1 MRAESLEY
9 QDGDVTLKGFVALDD
24 QSNHK
29 RPGILVMPEAFGL
42 GKQAKDRA
50 LRLASLGYAALAG
63 DPYGNGLEVSDLQ
76 EAIKHAGAIR
86 EDNTKFRQRIRAG
99 LDALMALPQVD
110 TDRLVVM
117 GYCMGGS
124 CSLEMARD
132 GAPLKGVVSFH
143 GALETQ
149 SPAEPGKVQA
159 KVLVCHGA
167 DDPFVPVEHVTAFE
181 AEMTKAGV
189 DWQVI
194 SYGGTVHSFT
204 NPEADGSIEGIC
216 YNKQADERSW
226 QAMQAFFDEIFA

>member
-9 QDGDVTLKGFVALDD
+9 KDGDVTLKGFVALDD
-24 QSNHK
+24 QSDHK

-42 GKQAKDRA
+42 GQQAKDRA

-132 GAPLKGVVSFH
+132 GAPLRGVVSFH
-143 GALETQ
+143 GALETER
-149 SPAEPGKVQA
+149 PAEPGKVQA

-167 DDPFVPVEHVTAFE
+167 DDPFVPVEHVNAFE

-189 DWQVI
+189 NWQVI

-226 QAMQAFFDEIFA
+226 QAMRAFFDEIFA

>member
-9 QDGDVTLKGFVALDD
+9 RDGDVTLKGFVALDD
-24 QSNHK
+24 QSHHK

-99 LDALMALPQVD
+99 LDALTALPQVD

>member
-9 QDGDVTLKGFVALDD
+9 RDGDVTLKGFVALDD

-76 EAIKHAGAIR
+76 EAIKHAGSIR

-110 TDRLVVM
+110 TDRLVVL

-181 AEMTKAGV
+181 AEMTKAGA